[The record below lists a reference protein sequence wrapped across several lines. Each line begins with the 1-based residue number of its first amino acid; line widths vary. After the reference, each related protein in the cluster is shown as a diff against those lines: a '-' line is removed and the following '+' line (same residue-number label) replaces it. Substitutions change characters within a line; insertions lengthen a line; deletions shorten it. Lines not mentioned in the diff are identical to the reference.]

1 VGVLALI
8 VGIAIGSSTGKSK
21 KDAGSGGGGT
31 AIRTVTEVA
40 QATTDSPT
48 IAETP
53 AEMPKPADF
62 KIKVKIKKK
71 ECFGS
76 AGCNLTYQIAPDYVG
91 DVDISSGSY
100 EVTYRVLGGEDGP
113 QINTFTLDS
122 GTASFDQEESISTPS
137 SATSL
142 RAEATA
148 VDSG

>member
-62 KIKVKIKKK
+62 
-71 ECFGS
+71 
-76 AGCNLTYQIAPDYVG
+76 YQIAPDYVG